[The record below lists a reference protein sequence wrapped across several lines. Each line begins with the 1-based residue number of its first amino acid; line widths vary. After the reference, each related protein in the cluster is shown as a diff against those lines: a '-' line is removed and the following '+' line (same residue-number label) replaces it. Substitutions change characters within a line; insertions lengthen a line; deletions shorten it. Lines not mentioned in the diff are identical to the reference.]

1 MNGEIFEALRL
12 LEKEKG
18 IPVPYMIEKIQ
29 NAVSIAVKR
38 DANGGED
45 NIVEIDP
52 VTARFF
58 VAVRKHVVEQV
69 EDPSIEIGLG
79 AAQGVKAGAK
89 LGDLIEIP
97 LDPKRFGRRYD
108 PHQL

>member
-1 MNGEIFEALRL
+1 MINREFFEALEL

-58 VAVRKHVVEQV
+58 VAV
-69 EDPSIEIGLG
+69 
-79 AAQGVKAGAK
+79 
-89 LGDLIEIP
+89 
-97 LDPKRFGRRYD
+97 
-108 PHQL
+108 

>member
-1 MNGEIFEALRL
+1 MINREFFEALEL

-69 EDPSIEIGLG
+69 EDLEEAHVLLDAGHRVLLEVALG
-79 AAQGVKAGAK
+79 ARVLLAP
-89 LGDLIEIP
+89 DLQ
-97 LDPKRFGRRYD
+97 LDV
-108 PHQL
+108 HL